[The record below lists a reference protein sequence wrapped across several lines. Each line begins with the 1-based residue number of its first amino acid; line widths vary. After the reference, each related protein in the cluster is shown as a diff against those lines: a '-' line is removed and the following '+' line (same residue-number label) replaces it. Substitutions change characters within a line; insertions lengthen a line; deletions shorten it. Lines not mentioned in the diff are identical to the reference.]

1 MKLHGHFPGIPTVD
15 TLMGLFLVVA
25 VLLRLSLLETNI
37 NSGKASA
44 ERIKQNDLFD
54 IKLQWASPDDMDLYC
69 VDPLRHLVFFRRMAD
84 GLMVLDHDDTG
95 NQSNMLTL
103 PDGRQVKSYLDEE
116 NVTIKGIVAGE
127 YVVNIHCYSKRG
139 KEATPVTV
147 TLFKITDV
155 GDINV
160 YNVAL
165 KFDHQGQEETAF
177 RFTLTNDGTPVDI
190 NRLPHHFVA
199 AAWDKFPGRV
209 ALRNGADALPGEDQ

>member
-25 VLLRLSLLETNI
+25 VLLRLSLLEANI

-54 IKLQWASPDDMDLYC
+54 IQLQWASPDDMDLYC
-69 VDPLRHLVFFRRMAD
+69 VDPLGHLVFFRRMAD

-127 YVVNIHCYSKRG
+127 YAVNIHCYSKRG
-139 KEATPVTV
+139 KEVTPVTV
-147 TLFKITDV
+147 TL
-155 GDINV
+155 
-160 YNVAL
+160 
-165 KFDHQGQEETAF
+165 
-177 RFTLTNDGTPVDI
+177 
-190 NRLPHHFVA
+190 
-199 AAWDKFPGRV
+199 
-209 ALRNGADALPGEDQ
+209 